1 LPKKIIETIMKGINT
16 MRFQGKVVVI
26 TGASSGIGAA
36 CARSFSKEGAEVVVV
51 GRDAERTAAVAKE
64 VNALTWSTSNI
75 TDSNVCRELVRSI
88 IDAGGRLDVL
98 INNAGTIIRKDTV
111 DTTDEEWRHLM
122 AINLDAPFFMAREAI
137 KVMRKLEGG
146 AIVNLSS
153 TCGLVGNKGLMAYC
167 TSKGGIIQMTQSMA
181 LDCAT
186 DGIRVNAVCPGA
198 VNTPMLFSKHE
209 VTPTR
214 EQIQKV
220 QVETVPMQRWASTEE
235 VVHAIMFLASDQ
247 SSYTTGTF
255 LTVDGGYTCQ

>member
-1 LPKKIIETIMKGINT
+1 MKGIAN
-16 MRFQGKVVVI
+16 MRFQEKVVVI

-36 CARSFSKEGAEVVVV
+36 CARSFSCEGAKVVVV
-51 GRDAERTAAVAKE
+51 GRDPGRTAAVAKE
-64 VNALTWSTSNI
+64 VNALTWSTANI
-75 TDSNVCRELVRSI
+75 TDPDACRELVRGV

-98 INNAGTIIRKDTV
+98 VNNAGTIVRKDTV

-137 KVMRKLEGG
+137 KVMRKNGSG

-153 TCGLVGNKGLMAYC
+153 TCGLVGCKGLMAYG

-198 VNTPMLFSKHE
+198 VDTSMLFSKHE
-209 VTPTR
+209 VPPTR
-214 EQIQKV
+214 EQMQKV

-235 VVHAIMFLASDQ
+235 VVHAIMFLASDEA
-247 SSYTTGTF
+247 SYTTGTF